1 MQYAGGSPPRNVSGY
16 RHPMMLTILCTNT
29 ITPWVGAQSKKAW
42 EDQLCRRI
50 LQKIVDPTQLALSML
65 CSAYHSPDLTGQVSW
80 ETTSWFVIICKET
93 GTANPQYIM
102 TLPGGHLNGT
112 SPPALLNKIYSFQS
126 VSRVANDTMSCLLCH
141 RKKARF

>member
-1 MQYAGGSPPRNVSGY
+1 MQYAGGSPPRNVSGF
-16 RHPMMLTILCTNT
+16 RHSMILTILCINA

-65 CSAYHSPDLTGQVSW
+65 RGAYHSPDLTGQVSW

-93 GTANPQYIM
+93 GM
-102 TLPGGHLNGT
+102 TLTGGHLNGT
-112 SPPALLNKIYSFQS
+112 SPPALLNKIYSLQN
-126 VSRVANDTMSCLLCH
+126 VSRVANHTISCLLCH